1 MFSYHPSIF
10 LSGTNLHNT
19 LPIYNE
25 RVISQ
30 VKVNYI
36 QFFQHIMEMKYTFYD
51 IYCILL
57 GTFQLNIFLVIGW
70 KVGRHDIKL
79 TLFYQ
84 DDDRKG

>member
-36 QFFQHIMEMKYTFYD
+36 QFFQHIMEMKYMFMSALIVVYNVYD
-51 IYCILL
+51 
-57 GTFQLNIFLVIGW
+57 
-70 KVGRHDIKL
+70 
-79 TLFYQ
+79 
-84 DDDRKG
+84 

>member
-36 QFFQHIMEMKYTFYD
+36 QFFQHIMEMKYTFY
-51 IYCILL
+51 ILYFIRYI
-57 GTFQLNIFLVIGW
+57 TTQLFLVIGW

-79 TLFYQ
+79 TLFYP

>member
-10 LSGTNLHNT
+10 LSSTNLHNT

-30 VKVNYI
+30 VKINYI
-36 QFFQHIMEMKYTFYD
+36 QFLFSTYYGNEIYVILYLIRYITTQH
-51 IYCILL
+51 C
-57 GTFQLNIFLVIGW
+57 LVIGW

-79 TLFYQ
+79 KLFYP
-84 DDDRKG
+84 DDERKG

>member
-36 QFFQHIMEMKYTFYD
+36 QFFQHIMEMKYTFY
-51 IYCILL
+51 
-57 GTFQLNIFLVIGW
+57 NIRYISTQYFFGNRMEGW
-70 KVGRHDIKL
+70 E
-79 TLFYQ
+79 T
-84 DDDRKG
+84 

>member
-36 QFFQHIMEMKYTFYD
+36 QFFQHIMEMKYTFYF
-51 IYCILL
+51 IRYI
-57 GTFQLNIFLVIGW
+57 TTRHFLVIGW
-70 KVGRHDIKL
+70 KVGRYDIKL
-79 TLFYQ
+79 TLFYP

>member
-36 QFFQHIMEMKYTFYD
+36 QFFHHIMEMKYTFY
-51 IYCILL
+51 IIRYITTQHFF
-57 GTFQLNIFLVIGW
+57 GNRMEGW
-70 KVGRHDIKL
+70 E
-79 TLFYQ
+79 T
-84 DDDRKG
+84 

>member
-36 QFFQHIMEMKYTFYD
+36 QFFQHIMEMKYTF
-51 IYCILL
+51 ILYIIRYIS
-57 GTFQLNIFLVIGW
+57 TQFVLVIGW

-79 TLFYQ
+79 TLFYP

>member
-36 QFFQHIMEMKYTFYD
+36 QFFQHIMEMKYTFSD
-51 IYCILL
+51 INGILL
-57 GTFQLNIFLVIGW
+57 DTLQLIFLVIGW

-79 TLFYQ
+79 TLFYP

>member
-19 LPIYNE
+19 LPTYNE

-36 QFFQHIMEMKYTFYD
+36 QFFQHNMEMRYTFY
-51 IYCILL
+51 IMY
-57 GTFQLNIFLVIGW
+57 NIKYISTQYFLVIGW

-79 TLFYQ
+79 T
-84 DDDRKG
+84 